1 MPNPPPA
8 SAPDAFRPERWLT
21 PSSQDSVHDER
32 AFMAFSHGPMN
43 CVGKALALQE
53 LRTVVVAL
61 LQRFR
66 LRVPIALGEEDG
78 VFDLEGYER
87 EYKDF
92 FVSGRSC
99 VEVVLEVRGG

>member
-1 MPNPPPA
+1 
-8 SAPDAFRPERWLT
+8 
-21 PSSQDSVHDER
+21 
-32 AFMAFSHGPMN
+32 MAFSHGPMN
-43 CVGKALALQE
+43 CVGRALALLE

-66 LRVPIALGEEDG
+66 LRVPTALGEEDG

>member
-1 MPNPPPA
+1 MWSSGERQSSWGP
-8 SAPDAFRPERWLT
+8 SRAPQTAGGPLARDPRKAPYQSDEHELSSLARAF
-21 PSSQDSVHDER
+21 PSS
-32 AFMAFSHGPMN
+32 
-43 CVGKALALQE
+43 
-53 LRTVVVAL
+53 TVVVAL

-66 LRVPIALGEEDG
+66 LRVPTALGEEDG